1 MVTLR
6 RLAFAV
12 LLVGLMLLAAVFAY
26 SNPQPIDIDVGFVRI
41 EQISMAA
48 AFAVVLAVGWLFGLL
63 SAGLALWR
71 AAAERRRLR
80 KDLQYVEAELN
91 TLRRAPLPDAN

>member
-1 MVTLR
+1 
-6 RLAFAV
+6 
-12 LLVGLMLLAAVFAY
+12 MLLAAVFAY
-26 SNPQPIDIDVGFVRI
+26 SNPQPIDVDIGLVRI
-41 EQISMAA
+41 EQVSIAA
-48 AFAVVLAVGWLFGLL
+48 TFAVVFTVGWLFGLL

-91 TLRRAPLPDAN
+91 TLRRASLPDAN

>member
-12 LLVGLMLLAAVFAY
+12 LLVGLMVLAAVFAY
-26 SNPQPIDIDVGFVRI
+26 SNPQPIDVDIGFVRI
-41 EQISMAA
+41 EQISLAA
-48 AFAVVLAVGWLFGLL
+48 TFAVVFTVGWLFGLL

-71 AAAERRRLR
+71 SAAERRRLR
-80 KDLQYVEAELN
+80 KDLQYAEADIN
-91 TLRRAPLPDAN
+91 TLRRSPLPDAN